1 MEAKFQWTHA
11 LSFGPDDQQ
20 KLVIEKKLKDGLAP
34 GDKPN

>member
-1 MEAKFQWTHA
+1 LAA